1 MEVLEILE
9 PPKFSQ
15 PCDLCGYPHG
25 PVSVY
30 VEWIERFGQ
39 WHIFKEGKKAGRPT
53 MRTAQTQRWEKI
65 VERHKDEVERQVR
78 SGL

>member
-1 MEVLEILE
+1 M
-9 PPKFSQ
+9 
-15 PCDLCGYPHG
+15 CDRCGYPHFF